1 MMNVVVVDDEP
12 LAIDLIKGYLER
24 IPNMRLLETFSD
36 AINAFSYLKSVN
48 VDLVFL
54 DINMPE
60 ISGIE
65 LAKSLKKPPMFIF
78 ITAYREFALEGF
90 NVSAVDYLLKPVSF
104 ERFKLAIEK
113 ALELN
118 SLKANSNQISENYVV
133 VKSDY
138 QSIKIGTREIIYVEG
153 LDDYIRIYT
162 TSGIVQ
168 TLMSLKS
175 FVELLPEK
183 EFVRIHRSFIVSV
196 SRITSFSKRSVFMND
211 IEVPIGTTYLS
222 SFLNR
227 IN

>member
-1 MMNVVVVDDEP
+1 MMNVVIVDDEP
-12 LAIDLIKGYLER
+12 LAIDLIKAYLAR
-24 IPNMRLLETFSD
+24 IPNMKLLETFSD

-78 ITAYREFALEGF
+78 ITAYREFAVEGF
-90 NVSAVDYLLKPVSF
+90 NLSAVDYLLKPVSF

-113 ALELN
+113 AIELN
-118 SLKANSNQISENYVV
+118 TLKANSNQISLNYVV

-138 QSIKIGTREIIYVEG
+138 QSIKIVTRKIIYIEG

-162 TSGIVQ
+162 VSGIVQ

-175 FVELLPEK
+175 FLELLPEN
-183 EFVRIHRSFIVSV
+183 EFIRIHRSFIVSV
-196 SRITSFSKRSVFMND
+196 ARITSFSKRSVFINE
-211 IEVPIGTTYLS
+211 IEIPIGTTYLG
-222 SFLNR
+222 SFLER